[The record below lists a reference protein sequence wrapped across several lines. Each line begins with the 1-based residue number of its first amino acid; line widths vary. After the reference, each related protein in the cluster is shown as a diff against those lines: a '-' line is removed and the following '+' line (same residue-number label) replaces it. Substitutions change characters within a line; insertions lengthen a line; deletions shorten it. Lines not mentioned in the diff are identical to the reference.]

1 MKKGLESMKSKTT
14 HYLAE
19 QTVKTPTRQSHTHT
33 YQQTCAQ
40 THARKEATK
49 MVLYML
55 EWLSENDI
63 A

>member
-1 MKKGLESMKSKTT
+1 MKSKTT

-40 THARKEATK
+40 THARKYATK
-49 MVLYML
+49 MVLYMR
-55 EWLSENDI
+55 EWLSENGI